1 MNLYL
6 LAVILLS
13 AAGQILVKLGA
24 DRTLPE
30 KPGDQTDQ
38 PSTVSLPRKIRTFI
52 RKAANP
58 YLLAGFAAVAAA
70 PLLYTRALASLP
82 LSRAYGTT
90 ALTLPLVMLG
100 SRVILGERI
109 SFRRIA
115 GGGLIVLGF
124 LVWNGIP

>member
-13 AAGQILVKLGA
+13 ADGQILVKKGA

-30 KPGDQTDQ
+30 STEGWSEH
-38 PSTVSLPRKIRTFI
+38 PSSRQLSRRIRCFI
-52 RKAANP
+52 QKAANP
-58 YLLAGFAAVAAA
+58 FLLAGFAAVAAA

-124 LVWNGIP
+124 LVWNGM